1 MNDTSKFD
9 RIRRSALD
17 SVEQSDR
24 SFRKAI
30 IGFAFIEGTCW
41 IAYIALAALSFS
53 LPVLIGVA
61 AVAVYVMVTGG
72 LMGLKL
78 HMDACTQRTL
88 TAIELLAE
96 DEQEVGSND
105 TGPGE
110 KDKSNDQHPA

>member
-1 MNDTSKFD
+1 MSDASKFD
-9 RIRRSALD
+9 KIRGSVLD

-24 SFRKAI
+24 TFKKAI
-30 IGFAFIEGTCW
+30 VGFALIEGTCW
-41 IAYIALAALSFS
+41 VTYIALATLSFS

-61 AVAVYVMVTGG
+61 AVAVYAMVTGG

-96 DEQEVGSND
+96 DESEAGNGASC
-105 TGPGE
+105 G
-110 KDKSNDQHPA
+110 

>member
-1 MNDTSKFD
+1 MNNSSKFD

-17 SVEQSDR
+17 SVEQSER
-24 SFRKAI
+24 HFRKAI
-30 IGFAFIEGTCW
+30 VGFAFIEGTCW
-41 IAYIALAALSFS
+41 IGYITLAAFSFS

-61 AVAVYVMVTGG
+61 AVAVYVMVTGA

-96 DEQEVGSND
+96 DEPDDNNSD
-105 TGPGE
+105 TGLS
-110 KDKSNDQHPA
+110 DKKT